1 MSDELT
7 NEQIRD
13 YLARICAALV
23 MSEARNAAT
32 KQMLLRQLVVIG
44 DGNEAIQGI
53 IDLDQAFL
61 KNLNRLLFD
70 VSGNQDVESYIS
82 DIVS

>member
-7 NEQIRD
+7 NEQIQD

-23 MSEARNAAT
+23 MSEARNAAVR
-32 KQMLLRQLVVIG
+32 QMLLRQTVVIG
-44 DGNEAIQGI
+44 DGNKAIQGI
-53 IDLDQAFL
+53 VDLDQAFL
-61 KNLNRLLFD
+61 KNLNKLLFE
-70 VSGNQDVESYIS
+70 VSGKQDVEHYIS